1 MLAAERQR
9 RILEI
14 CRRDGNVRTTDLAR
28 DFDVTEETIRRDL
41 DSLSKRG
48 HLLRTHGGAMDPSVS
63 LAEPSHNERQ
73 ARQSAE
79 KEAIAAEAV
88 TWLSPGETILLDASS
103 TVLELASHLPAG
115 LPLRVVTY
123 SLAVVERLAVRDDLE
138 LIQLGGSFESR
149 GRRFSGMLTETA
161 ARSLRVDRFFFS
173 GGGLD
178 PTRGISEP
186 NPEQARLKRLMIDHA
201 VWNCALLD
209 HSKFGVRGDYFFATP
224 DRIDVVVTDKGSQP
238 YARKHLKNTP
248 YELRFAR

>member
-79 KEAIAAEAV
+79 KEAIAAEAA
-88 TWLSPGETILLDASS
+88 TWLSPGETILLD
-103 TVLELASHLPAG
+103 
-115 LPLRVVTY
+115 
-123 SLAVVERLAVRDDLE
+123 
-138 LIQLGGSFESR
+138 
-149 GRRFSGMLTETA
+149 
-161 ARSLRVDRFFFS
+161 
-173 GGGLD
+173 
-178 PTRGISEP
+178 
-186 NPEQARLKRLMIDHA
+186 
-201 VWNCALLD
+201 
-209 HSKFGVRGDYFFATP
+209 
-224 DRIDVVVTDKGSQP
+224 
-238 YARKHLKNTP
+238 
-248 YELRFAR
+248 